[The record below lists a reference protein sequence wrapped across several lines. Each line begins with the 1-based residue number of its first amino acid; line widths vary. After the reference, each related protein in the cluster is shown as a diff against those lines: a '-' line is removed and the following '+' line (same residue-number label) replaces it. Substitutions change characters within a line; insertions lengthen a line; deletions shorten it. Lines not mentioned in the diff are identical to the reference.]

1 MSADPHPVPRCGVA
15 SDRAR
20 RIFEGEG
27 RQDFE
32 VRYPSAPRLRSR
44 RNVRGDLL
52 VGRHAL
58 GMGVDRALDSV
69 VICALPLASRRARA
83 PLAGVACAAMTVWL
97 LLFAY
102 FGGLV
107 FLPEAFV
114 LFIAALPAH
123 ARWTGTVLVGGLAT
137 AGFLPQPDPWRVF
150 GWASGI
156 VVVGALLYRAGNIL
170 RVTALRHR
178 A

>member
-1 MSADPHPVPRCGVA
+1 MQVA
-15 SDRAR
+15 RTSTFDT
-20 RIFEGEG
+20 
-27 RQDFE
+27 
-32 VRYPSAPRLRSR
+32 RL
-44 RNVRGDLL
+44 LL
-52 VGRHAL
+52 VRVAVA
-58 GMGVDRALDSV
+58 MSV
-69 VICALPLASRRARA
+69 VTYSWGATHWEWGWIGLSIPLVICALPLASRRARA

-156 VVVGALLYRAGNIL
+156 VVLAALLYRAGNLL

-178 A
+178 T